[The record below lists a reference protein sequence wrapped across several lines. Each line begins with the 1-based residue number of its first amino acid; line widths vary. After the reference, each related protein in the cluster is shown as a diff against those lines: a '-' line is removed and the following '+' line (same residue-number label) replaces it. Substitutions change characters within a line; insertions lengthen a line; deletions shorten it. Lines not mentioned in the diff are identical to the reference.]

1 MFIFLFIYL
10 SIFLFAIY
18 QILSNKIAFIQYFFI
33 FALPIYIT
41 TLSVAFLYNLST
53 IIPFLQFTKEILVLS
68 ALSILIFKNR
78 NLFSLNNIDK
88 LLLFY
93 ATLVFLYI
101 LLPIG
106 PMSIYQKLVATKS
119 IAFFPF
125 VYFLGKLISTDSIN
139 IDKMFKLI
147 CLVAMVT
154 ALILLYEVISNQNLQ
169 KFTGY
174 ANFMRKY
181 FNQESSGSFGLSW
194 TFETD
199 NGLKRFASLYSMPLE
214 HAAATLITIAVI
226 LSMSLTKN
234 NTYSFDKFLL
244 LTIVA
249 SILSILFALSRASLI
264 GYMLIVYVYTV
275 ITKNKNATKLLRYIF
290 LIVIF
295 LFIFSIKDEIKNF
308 FLGTIMFTNSSSL
321 THLLAWTEAITSIYS
336 HPMGIGLGTIGNLVS
351 SDTSFFGG
359 ENEFLIIGVQ
369 VGLLPML
376 LYLFI
381 YYKIIKI
388 AFAGFKIYEGK
399 TKKLALFLF
408 LVKIG
413 MIFPLVSS
421 EIESYIYISYLVWFL
436 TGYYVNLVSTQSAL
450 LKIQMTND

>member
-10 SIFLFAIY
+10 SIFLIAIY
-18 QILSNKIAFIQYFFI
+18 QIFSNKIAFIQYFFI

-53 IIPFLQFTKEILVLS
+53 IIPFLQFTKEILVLC

-88 LLLFY
+88 LLILY
-93 ATLVFLYI
+93 ASLVFIYI

-119 IAFFPF
+119 IAFFPI
-125 VYFLGKLISTDSIN
+125 VYFLGKLIPTDSIN
-139 IDKMFKLI
+139 IDKIFKLI
-147 CLVAMVT
+147 CLVAIIT
-154 ALILLYEVISNQNLQ
+154 ALILLFEVISNQNLQ

-174 ANFMRKY
+174 ANFMIKY
-181 FNQESSGSFGLSW
+181 FNQESSGNFGLSW

-214 HAAATLITIAVI
+214 HAAATLITIAAI

-244 LTIVA
+244 LSIVA

-264 GYMLIVYVYTV
+264 GYMLIVYLYTL

-290 LIVIF
+290 LILIF
-295 LFIFSIKDEIKNF
+295 LFVFSIKDEIKNF

-321 THLLAWTEAITSIYS
+321 THLLAWTEAIISIYS

-351 SDTSFFGG
+351 SDTSFFAG

-369 VGLLPML
+369 VGLLPMFI
-376 LYLFI
+376 YLFI

-388 AFAGFKIYEGK
+388 AFEGFKIYEGK

-436 TGYYVNLVSTQSAL
+436 TGYYVNLVSTQSTL

>member
-1 MFIFLFIYL
+1 MFIFLFIYV
-10 SIFLFAIY
+10 SVFLIAIY
-18 QILSNKIAFIQYFFI
+18 NIFSNKVAFIQYFII

-41 TLSVAFLYNLST
+41 TLSVAFLYNLSS
-53 IIPFLQFTKEILVLS
+53 IIPFLQFTKEILVII
-68 ALSILIFKNR
+68 ALGILVFKNR
-78 NLFSLNNIDK
+78 NLFILNNIDK
-88 LLLFY
+88 LMLLY
-93 ATLVFLYI
+93 CGLVFVYV

-119 IAFFPF
+119 VAFFPF
-125 VYFLGKLISTDSIN
+125 VYFLGKLMPTESIN
-139 IDKMFKLI
+139 IDKIFKLI

-154 ALILLYEVISNQNLQ
+154 AVILLFEVITNQNLQ
-169 KFTGY
+169 NYTGY
-174 ANFMRKY
+174 TNFMTRY
-181 FNQESSGSFGLSW
+181 FSQDASGSFGLSW

-226 LSMSLTKN
+226 LSLSLSRN
-234 NTYSFDKFLL
+234 NTYSFDIFLL
-244 LTIVA
+244 LTLVA
-249 SILSILFALSRASLI
+249 SIFSILFALSRASLI

-290 LIVIF
+290 LGVIL
-295 LFIFSIKDEIKNF
+295 LFVFSIKDDIKNF

-321 THLLAWTEAITSIYS
+321 THMLAWTEAIFSIYS
-336 HPMGIGLGTIGNLVS
+336 NPMGIGLGTIGNLVN

-369 VGLLPML
+369 VGLLPMF

-381 YYKIIKI
+381 YYKITKI
-388 AFAGFKIYEGK
+388 TYDGFKLYVGK

-413 MIFPLVSS
+413 MIIPLVSS

-436 TGYYVNLVSTQSAL
+436 TGYYVNLVSKQSAL
-450 LKIQMTND
+450 LKIQLAND

>member
-53 IIPFLQFTKEILVLS
+53 IIPFLQFTKEILVIS
-68 ALSILIFKNR
+68 ALGILIFKNR

-93 ATLVFLYI
+93 AALVFLYI

-125 VYFLGKLISTDSIN
+125 VYFLGKLIPTDSIN
-139 IDKMFKLI
+139 IDKIFKLI

-154 ALILLYEVISNQNLQ
+154 ALILLFEVISNQNLQ

-226 LSMSLTKN
+226 LSMSLTN
-234 NTYSFDKFLL
+234 NNKYSFDKFLL
-244 LTIVA
+244 LAIVA

-351 SDTSFFGG
+351 SDNSFFAG

-369 VGLLPML
+369 VGLLPMF

-388 AFAGFKIYEGK
+388 AFDGFKIYEGK

-408 LVKIG
+408 LVKLG

-436 TGYYVNLVSTQSAL
+436 TGYYVNLISTQSAL

>member
-1 MFIFLFIYL
+1 MFIFLFIYV
-10 SIFLFAIY
+10 SVFLIAIY
-18 QILSNKIAFIQYFFI
+18 NIFSNKVAFIQYFII

-41 TLSVAFLYNLST
+41 TLSVAFLYNLSS
-53 IIPFLQFTKEILVLS
+53 IIPFLQFTKEILVII
-68 ALSILIFKNR
+68 ALGILVFKNR
-78 NLFSLNNIDK
+78 NLFILNNIDK
-88 LLLFY
+88 LMLLY
-93 ATLVFLYI
+93 CGLVFVYV

-119 IAFFPF
+119 VAFFPF
-125 VYFLGKLISTDSIN
+125 VYFLGKLMPTESIN
-139 IDKMFKLI
+139 IDKIFKLI

-154 ALILLYEVISNQNLQ
+154 AVILLFEVITNQNLQ
-169 KFTGY
+169 NYTGY
-174 ANFMRKY
+174 TNFMTRY
-181 FNQESSGSFGLSW
+181 FSQDASGSFGLSW

-226 LSMSLTKN
+226 LSLSLSRN
-234 NTYSFDKFLL
+234 ITYSFDIFLL
-244 LTIVA
+244 LTLVA
-249 SILSILFALSRASLI
+249 SIFSILFALSRASLI

-290 LIVIF
+290 LGVIL
-295 LFIFSIKDEIKNF
+295 LFVFSIKDDIKNF

-321 THLLAWTEAITSIYS
+321 THMLAWTEAIFSIYS
-336 HPMGIGLGTIGNLVS
+336 NPMGIGLGTIGNLVN

-369 VGLLPML
+369 VGLLPMF

-381 YYKIIKI
+381 YYKITKI
-388 AFAGFKIYEGK
+388 TYDGFKLYVGK

-413 MIFPLVSS
+413 MIIPLVSS

-436 TGYYVNLVSTQSAL
+436 TGYYVNLVSKQSAL
-450 LKIQMTND
+450 LKIQLDND

>member
-1 MFIFLFIYL
+1 MFIFLFIYV
-10 SIFLFAIY
+10 SIFLIAIY
-18 QILSNKIAFIQYFFI
+18 NIFSNKVAFIQYFII

-41 TLSVAFLYNLST
+41 TLSVAFLYNLSS
-53 IIPFLQFTKEILVLS
+53 IIPFLQFTKEILVII
-68 ALSILIFKNR
+68 ALGILVFKNR
-78 NLFSLNNIDK
+78 NLFILNNIDK
-88 LLLFY
+88 LMLLY
-93 ATLVFLYI
+93 CGLVFVYV

-106 PMSIYQKLVATKS
+106 QMSIYQKLVATKS
-119 IAFFPF
+119 VAFFPF
-125 VYFLGKLISTDSIN
+125 VYFLGKLMPTESIN
-139 IDKMFKLI
+139 IDKIFKLI

-154 ALILLYEVISNQNLQ
+154 AVILLFEVITNQNLQ
-169 KFTGY
+169 NYTGY
-174 ANFMRKY
+174 TNFMTRY
-181 FNQESSGSFGLSW
+181 FSQDASGSFGLSW

-226 LSMSLTKN
+226 LSLSLSRN
-234 NTYSFDKFLL
+234 NTYSFDIFLL
-244 LTIVA
+244 LTLVA
-249 SILSILFALSRASLI
+249 SIFSILFALSRASLI

-290 LIVIF
+290 LGVIL
-295 LFIFSIKDEIKNF
+295 LFVFSIKDDIKNF

-321 THLLAWTEAITSIYS
+321 THMLAWTEAIFSIYS
-336 HPMGIGLGTIGNLVS
+336 NPMGIGLGTIGNLVN

-369 VGLLPML
+369 VGLLPMF

-381 YYKIIKI
+381 YYKITKI
-388 AFAGFKIYEGK
+388 TYDGFKLYVGK

-413 MIFPLVSS
+413 MIIPLVSS

-436 TGYYVNLVSTQSAL
+436 TGYYVNLVSKQSAL
-450 LKIQMTND
+450 LKIQLAND

>member
-1 MFIFLFIYL
+1 MFIFLFIYIF
-10 SIFLFAIY
+10 IFLFAIY
-18 QILSNKIAFIQYFFI
+18 NIFSNKVAFIQYFII

-41 TLSVAFLYNLST
+41 TLSVAYLYNLSV
-53 IIPFLQFTKEILVLS
+53 IIPFLQFTKEILVMSSLG
-68 ALSILIFKNR
+68 ILVVKNR

-93 ATLVFLYI
+93 SALIFVYV

-106 PMSIYQKLVATKS
+106 PMGIYQKLIATKS
-119 IAFFPF
+119 IAFFPI
-125 VYFLGKLISTDSIN
+125 VYFLGKFMPTDSIN
-139 IDKMFKLI
+139 IDKIFKLI
-147 CLVAMVT
+147 CLVGMIT
-154 ALILLYEVISNQNLQ
+154 AIILLFEVITNQNLQ
-169 KFTGY
+169 NFTGY
-174 ANFMRKY
+174 ANFMTRY
-181 FNQESSGSFGLSW
+181 FNQDSSGSFGLSW

-214 HAAATLITIAVI
+214 HAAATLITIAGI
-226 LSMSLTKN
+226 LSLSLTNN

-244 LTIVA
+244 ITLTA
-249 SILSILFALSRASLI
+249 SILSILFALSRASLM

-275 ITKNKNATKLLRYIF
+275 ITKNKKAAKLLRYIF
-290 LIVIF
+290 LGVIF
-295 LFIFSIKDEIKNF
+295 LFIFSIKDDIKNF
-308 FLGTIMFTNSSSL
+308 FLGTILFTNSSSL
-321 THLLAWTEAITSIYS
+321 THILAWTEAIVSIYS

-369 VGLLPML
+369 AGILPML

-381 YYKIIKI
+381 YFKLIKV
-388 AFAGFKIYEGK
+388 AYDGFKIYEGK

-413 MIFPLVSS
+413 MIIPLFSS
-421 EIESYIYISYLVWFL
+421 EIESYIYISYLVWFM
-436 TGYYVNLVSTQSAL
+436 TGYYVNLVSTQTSL
-450 LKIQMTND
+450 LKIQEAND

>member
-10 SIFLFAIY
+10 SIFLFALY
-18 QILSNKIAFIQYFFI
+18 QIFSSKVANVQYFFI

-41 TLSVAFLYNLST
+41 TLSVAFLYNLSS
-53 IIPFLQFTKEILVLS
+53 IIPFLQFTKEILVII
-68 ALSILIFKNR
+68 ALAILIFKNR

-88 LLLFY
+88 LLLLY
-93 ATLVFLYI
+93 CALVFVYI

-125 VYFLGKLISTDSIN
+125 VYFLGKLIPTDSIN
-139 IDKMFKLI
+139 IEKIFKLI

-154 ALILLYEVISNQNLQ
+154 ALIVLFEAISNQNLQ

-174 ANFMRKY
+174 ANFMTKY
-181 FNQESSGSFGLSW
+181 FNQDSSGSFGLSW

-226 LSMSLTKN
+226 LSLSLTKN

-244 LTIVA
+244 LAIVA
-249 SILSILFALSRASLI
+249 SILSILFALSRASLM
-264 GYMLIVYVYTV
+264 GYMLIVYMYTIV
-275 ITKNKNATKLLRYIF
+275 TKNKKATRLLKYIF
-290 LIVIF
+290 IVVIF
-295 LFIFSIKDEIKNF
+295 LFVFSIKDEIKNF
-308 FLGTIMFTNSSSL
+308 FLGTILFTNSSSL

-336 HPMGIGLGTIGNLVS
+336 YPMGIGLGTIGNLVS

-369 VGLLPML
+369 VGLLPMI

-381 YYKIIKI
+381 YYKITKI
-388 AFAGFKIYEGK
+388 AYDGFKIYEGK

-436 TGYYVNLVSTQSAL
+436 TGYYVNLVSKQSAL
-450 LKIQMTND
+450 LKLQMVND

>member
-1 MFIFLFIYL
+1 ML
-10 SIFLFAIY
+10 
-18 QILSNKIAFIQYFFI
+18 
-33 FALPIYIT
+33 
-41 TLSVAFLYNLST
+41 LYCG
-53 IIPFLQFTKEILVLS
+53 
-68 ALSILIFKNR
+68 
-78 NLFSLNNIDK
+78 
-88 LLLFY
+88 
-93 ATLVFLYI
+93 LVFVYV

-119 IAFFPF
+119 VAFFPF
-125 VYFLGKLISTDSIN
+125 VYFLGKLMPTESIN
-139 IDKMFKLI
+139 IDKIFKLI

-154 ALILLYEVISNQNLQ
+154 AVILLFEVITNQNLQ
-169 KFTGY
+169 NYTGY
-174 ANFMRKY
+174 TNFMTRY
-181 FNQESSGSFGLSW
+181 FSQDASGSFGLSW

-226 LSMSLTKN
+226 LSLSLSRN
-234 NTYSFDKFLL
+234 ITYSFDIFLL
-244 LTIVA
+244 LTLVA
-249 SILSILFALSRASLI
+249 SIFSILFALSRASLI

-290 LIVIF
+290 LGVIL
-295 LFIFSIKDEIKNF
+295 LFVFSIKDDIKNF

-321 THLLAWTEAITSIYS
+321 THMLAWTEAIFSIYS
-336 HPMGIGLGTIGNLVS
+336 NPMGIGLGTIGNLVN

-369 VGLLPML
+369 VGLLPMF

-381 YYKIIKI
+381 YYKITKI
-388 AFAGFKIYEGK
+388 TYDGFKLYVGK

-413 MIFPLVSS
+413 MIIPLVSS
-421 EIESYIYISYLVWFL
+421 EIESYIYISYLVWIL
-436 TGYYVNLVSTQSAL
+436 TGYYVNLVSKQSAL
-450 LKIQMTND
+450 LKIQLDND

>member
-1 MFIFLFIYL
+1 MFIFLFIYV
-10 SIFLFAIY
+10 SVFLIAIY
-18 QILSNKIAFIQYFFI
+18 NIFSNKVAFIQYFII

-41 TLSVAFLYNLST
+41 TLSVAFLYNLSS
-53 IIPFLQFTKEILVLS
+53 IIPFLQFTKEILVII
-68 ALSILIFKNR
+68 ALGILVFKNR
-78 NLFSLNNIDK
+78 NLFILNNIDK
-88 LLLFY
+88 LMLLY
-93 ATLVFLYI
+93 CGLVFVYV

-119 IAFFPF
+119 VAFFPF
-125 VYFLGKLISTDSIN
+125 VYFLGKLMPTESIN
-139 IDKMFKLI
+139 IDKIFKLI

-154 ALILLYEVISNQNLQ
+154 AVILLFEVITNQNLQ
-169 KFTGY
+169 NYTGY
-174 ANFMRKY
+174 TNFMTRY
-181 FNQESSGSFGLSW
+181 FSQDASGSFGLSW

-226 LSMSLTKN
+226 LSLSLSRN
-234 NTYSFDKFLL
+234 ITYSFDIFLL
-244 LTIVA
+244 LTLVA
-249 SILSILFALSRASLI
+249 SIFSILFALSRASLI

-290 LIVIF
+290 LGVIL
-295 LFIFSIKDEIKNF
+295 LFVFSIKDDIKNF

-321 THLLAWTEAITSIYS
+321 THMLAWTEAIFSIYS
-336 HPMGIGLGTIGNLVS
+336 NPMGIGLGTIGNLVN

-359 ENEFLIIGVQ
+359 ENEFLIIGVH
-369 VGLLPML
+369 VGLLPMF

-381 YYKIIKI
+381 YYKITKI
-388 AFAGFKIYEGK
+388 TYDGFKLYVGK

-413 MIFPLVSS
+413 MIIPLVSS

-436 TGYYVNLVSTQSAL
+436 TGYYVNLVSKQSAL
-450 LKIQMTND
+450 LKIQLDND